1 MTNEQQ
7 QYGAQHMQIGS
18 TKKKECKITWAYGQ
32 KTSLKSPSNFER
44 GARLT
49 EVPSKSEGQS
59 TMVHPDHYKKAA
71 LLQMGCL

>member
-7 QYGAQHMQIGS
+7 RYGAQHMQIRS
-18 TKKKECKITWAYGQ
+18 TKKKECEITWAYGQ

-49 EVPSKSEGQS
+49 EVPSKS
-59 TMVHPDHYKKAA
+59 D
-71 LLQMGCL
+71 

>member
-7 QYGAQHMQIGS
+7 RYGAQHMQIRS
-18 TKKKECKITWAYGQ
+18 TKKKKECEITWAYGQ

-49 EVPSKSEGQS
+49 EVPPKS
-59 TMVHPDHYKKAA
+59 D
-71 LLQMGCL
+71 